1 MKIMVVGS
9 GGREHALCWKI
20 RQSPRVT
27 ELYCAPGNAGISA
40 VADCVDIKADDIVAL
55 ADFVHEHAIDLT
67 VVGPEVPLVKG
78 IVDLFEEEGLK
89 VFGPS
94 QAAARLEGSK
104 VFSKNF
110 MKRWGIPTAGYAAFS
125 DLQAAVAHLAGHT
138 YPLVVKASGLA
149 AGKGVIICQDQAA
162 AEEAVRKIM
171 AEKIYQEAGNSVVI
185 EEFLQGEEASILAV
199 CDGKHFQLLE
209 SSQDHK
215 RAFDDDLGPNTGGM
229 GAYSPAPVITE
240 DLKKM
245 IADTIIRP
253 VVEGMVE
260 EEAPFKGVLYAGI
273 MVTPQGPRVLEFN
286 TRLGDPEAQAIL
298 PRLKT
303 DLVDVM
309 MAAVEGRISEISL
322 EWDPSPAVCVVM
334 ASCGYPGEHTTGQV
348 ISGLDAASQQAIVFH
363 AGTRLQ
369 EGAILTSGGRVL
381 GVTALG
387 GNISEAIAKAY
398 DAVGRISFEGA
409 HFRRDIG
416 KKGLQR
422 GR

>member
-1 MKIMVVGS
+1 MKILVVGS

-27 ELYCAPGNAGISA
+27 ELYCAPGNAGIAA
-40 VADCVDIKADDIVAL
+40 VANCVDIKADDIVAL
-55 ADFVHEHAIDLT
+55 ADFAHEHTIDLT

-89 VFGPS
+89 IFGPS

-104 VFSKNF
+104 DFSKHL
-110 MKRWGIPTAGYAAFS
+110 MKRWGIPKAGYAAFT

-215 RAFDDDLGPNTGGM
+215 RVFDDDLGPNTGGM
-229 GAYSPAPVITE
+229 GAYSPAPVVTE
-240 DLKKM
+240 DLKEK

-253 VVEGMVE
+253 VVEGMAE
-260 EEAPFKGVLYAGI
+260 EEAPFKGILYAGI
-273 MVTPQGPRVLEFN
+273 MVTSQGPRVLEFN

-322 EWDPSPAVCVVM
+322 EWDPCPAVCVVM
-334 ASCGYPGEHTTGQV
+334 ASCGYPGEYRTGQV
-348 ISGLDAASQQAIVFH
+348 ISGLDAANQQAIVFH

-369 EGAILTSGGRVL
+369 EGAVLTNGGRVL

-387 GNISEAIAKAY
+387 GNISEAITKAY
-398 DAVGRISFEGA
+398 DAVGRISFDGG
-409 HFRRDIG
+409 HFRKDIG
-416 KKGLQR
+416 KKALQR
-422 GR
+422 GL